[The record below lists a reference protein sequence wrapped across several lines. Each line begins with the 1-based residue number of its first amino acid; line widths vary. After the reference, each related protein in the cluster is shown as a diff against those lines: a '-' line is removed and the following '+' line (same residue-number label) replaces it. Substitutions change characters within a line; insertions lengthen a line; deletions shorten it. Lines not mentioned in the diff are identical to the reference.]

1 MADLVYDQAK
11 FDELIRRLDENI
23 SKLESEKESFEREY
37 EKVKKNWSGTEFNS
51 ANENLLEMEKTLN
64 NSIEAQKKQRNYL
77 YQKNFKFSKQ
87 TSGFRREVR

>member
-23 SKLESEKESFEREY
+23 SKLESEKESFERE
-37 EKVKKNWSGTEFNS
+37 
-51 ANENLLEMEKTLN
+51 LEMEKTLN